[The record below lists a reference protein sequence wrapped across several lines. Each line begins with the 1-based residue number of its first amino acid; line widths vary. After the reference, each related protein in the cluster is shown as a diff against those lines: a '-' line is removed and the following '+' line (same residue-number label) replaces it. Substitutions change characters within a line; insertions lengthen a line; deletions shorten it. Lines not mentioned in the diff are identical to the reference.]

1 MNRQTRTILVLAIGV
16 VMAAVATFAVYK
28 AVQNMPVQQVE
39 VANYQVVVA
48 AKSLGMGALVKEGD
62 VKLIAWPSSS
72 PVPNGHSDV
81 KAVMNRGLL
90 SSVVE
95 NEPLTESKLAPV
107 EAGAGLQTTIP
118 QGMRAMAVRVNEV
131 VGVAGFVVPGTKV
144 DVMVTIRRGDQSM
157 TKTVTSNTQ
166 VLTAGENVDQEKAR
180 EGKAI
185 SVTAVTLLVTPVDAE
200 RITLA
205 QSQGELMLALRNPM
219 DTDATE
225 TTGAV
230 VNDLF
235 GAPRPTTVQ
244 TDSQPRPQRVRPR
257 MAPAPAPEAPKV
269 QPYMVE
275 SIKGGG
281 KTTQELKEVI
291 RKDADKPATDKGADD
306 KGVIR

>member
-1 MNRQTRTILVLAIGV
+1 MNRQTRTLIVLAVAV
-16 VMAAVATFAVYK
+16 VMAAGASFAVYK
-28 AVQNMPVQQVE
+28 TVQGMPVRQVE
-39 VANYQVVVA
+39 IANYQVVVA

-62 VKLIAWPSSS
+62 VKLVAWPSSS
-72 PVPNGHSDV
+72 PVLNGHSDV
-81 KAVMNRGLL
+81 KAVLNRGLL

-95 NEPLTESKLAPV
+95 NEPLTESKLAPI

-157 TKTVTSNTQ
+157 TKIVTSNTQ
-166 VLTAGENVDQEKAR
+166 VLTAGQDVDQEKSR
-180 EGKAI
+180 EGRP
-185 SVTAVTLLVTPVDAE
+185 VTVSAVTLLVSPVDAE

-205 QSQGELMLALRNPM
+205 QSQGELMLALRNPL
-219 DTDATE
+219 DTADTQ

-235 GAPRPTTVQ
+235 GAPRVAPQ
-244 TDSQPRPQRVRPR
+244 PESQPRPQKVRPR
-257 MAPAPAPEAPKV
+257 TAPASAPVPAAPV
-269 QPYMVE
+269 AQPYMVE

-281 KTTQELKEVI
+281 KKTEQLKEIIRKEAAEKAGNEVI
-291 RKDADKPATDKGADD
+291 R
-306 KGVIR
+306 

>member
-1 MNRQTRTILVLAIGV
+1 MNRQTRTLIVLAIGV
-16 VMAAVATFAVYK
+16 VMAAVASFAVYK
-28 AVQNMPVQQVE
+28 TVQGMPVQQVE

-48 AKSLGMGALVKEGD
+48 AKSLGMGSLVKEGD
-62 VKLIAWPSSS
+62 AKLVAWPSSS
-72 PVPNGHSDV
+72 PVPNGHSDI

-95 NEPLTESKLAPV
+95 NEPLTEAKLAPV

-144 DVMVTIRRGDQSM
+144 DVMVTIRRGEQSI

-166 VLTAGENVDQEKAR
+166 VLTAGENVDQEKSR
-180 EGKAI
+180 EGRPI
-185 SVTAVTLLVTPVDAE
+185 SVTAVTLLVSPVDAE

-205 QSQGELMLALRNPM
+205 QSQGELMLALRNPL
-219 DTDATE
+219 DTASTE
-225 TTGAV
+225 TNGAV

-235 GAPRPTTVQ
+235 GTPRPAPQ
-244 TDSQPRPQRVRPR
+244 ADSQPRPQRVRPR
-257 MAPAPAPEAPKV
+257 MAPAAPEAPKV

-291 RKDADKPATDKGADD
+291 RKDAADKPAADKGSAD